1 METGVDLYNAVRD
14 RYPEISEAADRAHA
28 KTWGEPDPEFA
39 YSWFESLA
47 NTLNS
52 SMNKDINANSYM
64 KLFSFFN
71 QTLQGCAPEIK
82 NCIDVAFVEN
92 LFWQVPS
99 NKAEPYWAKLPAS
112 LKELYIGFHNRTPL

>member
-1 METGVDLYNAVRD
+1 METIVDLYNVVRD
-14 RYPEISEAADRAHA
+14 RYPEITEAADRVHV
-28 KTWGEPDPEFA
+28 KMWGELDPEFA

-47 NTLNS
+47 NALNGD
-52 SMNKDINANSYM
+52 MNKGINASNHM

-71 QTLQGCAPEIK
+71 QALQGCSPEIK

-99 NKAEPYWAKLPAS
+99 AKAEPYWAKLPAS
-112 LKELYIGFHNRTPL
+112 LKELYMGFHNRAPL